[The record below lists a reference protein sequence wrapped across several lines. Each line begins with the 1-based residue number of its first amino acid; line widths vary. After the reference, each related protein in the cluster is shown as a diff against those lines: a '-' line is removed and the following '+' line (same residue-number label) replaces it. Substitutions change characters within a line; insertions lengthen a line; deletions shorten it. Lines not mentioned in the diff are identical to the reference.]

1 MCSFGNTWDI
11 HLVNTSKTWDTSC
24 VQPEVVVVEAVVV
37 CGEIMVLMLVLSLL
51 LFWLEGHDT
60 EVIRNLVQ

>member
-1 MCSFGNTWDI
+1 MCSFGNTWDR
-11 HLVNTSKTWDTSC
+11 HLVNTSKTWDASS
-24 VQPEVVVVEAVVV
+24 VQPEVMVETVVV
-37 CGEIMVLMLVLSLL
+37 CGKIVVLMLVLSLL

>member
-11 HLVNTSKTWDTSC
+11 HLVNTSKTWDASS
-24 VQPEVVVVEAVVV
+24 VQPEVMVETVVV
-37 CGEIMVLMLVLSLL
+37 CGKIVVLMLVLSLL
-51 LFWLEGHDT
+51 VFWLEGHDT

>member
-11 HLVNTSKTWDTSC
+11 HLVNTSKTWDASS
-24 VQPEVVVVEAVVV
+24 VQPEVMVETVVV
-37 CGEIMVLMLVLSLL
+37 CGKIVVLMLVLSLL

>member
-1 MCSFGNTWDI
+1 M
-11 HLVNTSKTWDTSC
+11 
-24 VQPEVVVVEAVVV
+24 EAVVV

-51 LFWLEGHDT
+51 VFWLEGHDT